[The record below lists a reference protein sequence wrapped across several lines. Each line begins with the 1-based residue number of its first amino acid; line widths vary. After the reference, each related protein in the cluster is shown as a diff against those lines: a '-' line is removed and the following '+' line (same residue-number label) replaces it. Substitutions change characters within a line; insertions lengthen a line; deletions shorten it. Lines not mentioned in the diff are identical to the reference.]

1 MGGGINMEVHPKK
14 IAVVDDSKLSRNLIT
29 TALSS
34 LPWTDVSSFED
45 GQKAWTAFQNGDG
58 ADIVITDVNM
68 PEMDGFELLHRVK
81 EKDPQKPCIV
91 ISATPRYKKTA
102 RDLSADCFLAKP
114 FSMMALLKVVEQF
127 A

>member
-1 MGGGINMEVHPKK
+1 MEINPKK

-29 TALSS
+29 TALST

-45 GQKAWTAFQNGDG
+45 GQKAWTAFQNGDS

-81 EKDPQKPCIV
+81 EKYPQKPCIV